1 MAGVTN
7 APVNQVILGVTIAL
21 FIVGLVNLDAR
32 DWLFQNLASWN
43 FGLANGEWW
52 RLFSSALQHDYGFI
66 FHIGFNMYFL
76 YLLGPALERQVG
88 SAPFAALYVA
98 TAATG
103 GLASYYLG
111 DPGTVSIGASGA
123 IFGIVAVWVYAAYRS
138 GHRGARMMANQQM
151 MWLIGIGIVFPFL
164 ASGLNIS
171 WQGHLGG
178 MLGGLAIG
186 WAWGQTA
193 PRSNNPKL
201 IRTLI
206 AIAVLAASVAV
217 TPAGYDVVRCAQSR
231 PIAEV

>member
-1 MAGVTN
+1 MAGLTN
-7 APVNQVILGVTIAL
+7 APVNQAILGITIAV
-21 FIVGLVNLDAR
+21 FVVGTINVDAQ
-32 DWLFQNLASWN
+32 DWLIRNLSAWN
-43 FGLANGEWW
+43 LGIDQGNLVGIATGEWW
-52 RLFSSALQHDYGFI
+52 RLFSSALLHDFGFI

-76 YLLGPALERQVG
+76 YMLGPALERQIG

-103 GLASYYLG
+103 GLAAYYLG
-111 DPGTVSIGASGA
+111 DPGTLSIGASGA

-164 ASGLNIS
+164 ARGLNIS

-186 WAWGQTA
+186 WAWGKTA
-193 PRSNNPKL
+193 PRSDNPRL
-201 IRTLI
+201 VRTVI
-206 AIAVLAASVAV
+206 ALAVLAASVAAV
-217 TPAGYDVVRCAQSR
+217 LVVDPSWL
-231 PIAEV
+231 